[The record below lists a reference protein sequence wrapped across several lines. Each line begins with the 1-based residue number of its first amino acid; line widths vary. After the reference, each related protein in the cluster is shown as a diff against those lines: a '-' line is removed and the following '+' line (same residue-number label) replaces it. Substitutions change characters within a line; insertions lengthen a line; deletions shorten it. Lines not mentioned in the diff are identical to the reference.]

1 MSIYPYIY
9 IYILISIYPHIHIS
23 INPCIHIYIYPYIQI
38 SRYAYMHIS
47 IYPYIQSI
55 YPYIYISIISTLA
68 PVGPF
73 GARVAPR
80 LDLLDLDTRP
90 KATILRPLECSRG
103 ALWGTGGSQAR
114 FTEFGYQSQ
123 NDHFKTTRM
132 LPWGILE
139 PDWLPG

>member
-1 MSIYPYIY
+1 MHICIYPYV
-9 IYILISIYPHIHIS
+9 
-23 INPCIHIYIYPYIQI
+23 
-38 SRYAYMHIS
+38 
-47 IYPYIQSI
+47 QSI
-55 YPYIYISIISTLA
+55 YPYIYISIISMLA

-90 KATILRPLECSRG
+90 KAIILKPLECSRG

-139 PDWLPG
+139 PDGLPHQI